1 MLPYKILIVD
11 DEKLIR
17 WSLTQA
23 LGKEGYQVLAA
34 EDGDQGLA
42 MVGEEDPD
50 LVILDVKLPGIDGLQ
65 VLEKIREFNAEV
77 VVIMLTA
84 FDALEIAVQSM
95 KLGAYDYIH
104 KPYELDKV
112 KVCIKNA
119 LETVKLKK
127 EVQQLQ
133 EEQSSRYGFKN
144 IIGKAENM
152 RQVFEMVR
160 LVARSETTTV
170 LLQGESGTGK
180 DLIAK
185 AIHYQSSRRDHPF
198 MEIDC
203 TSLPESLAES
213 ELFGHERGA
222 FTDAKMQKKGLF
234 ELANGGT
241 VLLDEIGDMPLGI
254 QSKLLRILEERTC
267 KRVGGVHDIKVDV
280 RVIAATHV
288 DLEKAVTAGKFRE
301 DLYYRLKVI
310 PIFIPP
316 LRERRDD
323 IPLLAKY
330 FVHVFSKEFK
340 KSVKGLSPDA
350 IHLLMEYEW
359 PGNVRE
365 LRNVVERAIILGSEE
380 WITPEQLPREIF
392 AKTSETPREDFF
404 VLPSS
409 GIHLEEVEK
418 SLIAQALSR
427 TEGNQIQAAKLLG
440 ISRDTLRYRMKKYN
454 LGEEESVHPSEETE
468 GNPLAGFAI

>member
-144 IIGKAENM
+144 IIGT
-152 RQVFEMVR
+152 RQPR
-160 LVARSETTTV
+160 YLS
-170 LLQGESGTGK
+170 LLQCHA
-180 DLIAK
+180 IA
-185 AIHYQSSRRDHPF
+185 
-198 MEIDC
+198 
-203 TSLPESLAES
+203 
-213 ELFGHERGA
+213 
-222 FTDAKMQKKGLF
+222 
-234 ELANGGT
+234 
-241 VLLDEIGDMPLGI
+241 
-254 QSKLLRILEERTC
+254 
-267 KRVGGVHDIKVDV
+267 
-280 RVIAATHV
+280 
-288 DLEKAVTAGKFRE
+288 
-301 DLYYRLKVI
+301 
-310 PIFIPP
+310 
-316 LRERRDD
+316 
-323 IPLLAKY
+323 
-330 FVHVFSKEFK
+330 
-340 KSVKGLSPDA
+340 
-350 IHLLMEYEW
+350 
-359 PGNVRE
+359 
-365 LRNVVERAIILGSEE
+365 
-380 WITPEQLPREIF
+380 
-392 AKTSETPREDFF
+392 
-404 VLPSS
+404 
-409 GIHLEEVEK
+409 
-418 SLIAQALSR
+418 
-427 TEGNQIQAAKLLG
+427 
-440 ISRDTLRYRMKKYN
+440 
-454 LGEEESVHPSEETE
+454 
-468 GNPLAGFAI
+468 

>member
-160 LVARSETTTV
+160 LVARSDGTAARRKRHR
-170 LLQGESGTGK
+170 QG
-180 DLIAK
+180 
-185 AIHYQSSRRDHPF
+185 P
-198 MEIDC
+198 DC
-203 TSLPESLAES
+203 QGHSLPELPAGPPFHGDR
-213 ELFGHERGA
+213 LH
-222 FTDAKMQKKGLF
+222 FT
-234 ELANGGT
+234 
-241 VLLDEIGDMPLGI
+241 
-254 QSKLLRILEERTC
+254 
-267 KRVGGVHDIKVDV
+267 
-280 RVIAATHV
+280 
-288 DLEKAVTAGKFRE
+288 
-301 DLYYRLKVI
+301 
-310 PIFIPP
+310 
-316 LRERRDD
+316 
-323 IPLLAKY
+323 
-330 FVHVFSKEFK
+330 
-340 KSVKGLSPDA
+340 
-350 IHLLMEYEW
+350 
-359 PGNVRE
+359 
-365 LRNVVERAIILGSEE
+365 
-380 WITPEQLPREIF
+380 
-392 AKTSETPREDFF
+392 
-404 VLPSS
+404 S
-409 GIHLEEVEK
+409 GISGRK
-418 SLIAQALSR
+418 RALW
-427 TEGNQIQAAKLLG
+427 T
-440 ISRDTLRYRMKKYN
+440 
-454 LGEEESVHPSEETE
+454 
-468 GNPLAGFAI
+468 